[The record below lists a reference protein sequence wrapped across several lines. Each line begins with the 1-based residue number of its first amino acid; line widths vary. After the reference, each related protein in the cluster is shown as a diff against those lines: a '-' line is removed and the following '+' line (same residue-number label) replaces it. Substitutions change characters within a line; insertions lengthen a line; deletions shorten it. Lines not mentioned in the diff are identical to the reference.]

1 MITVWVVLHQ
11 ILLTLATV
19 GTVRVS
25 NSQPM
30 RHIPSYKVS
39 SAKVKKLHVM
49 SVIDTITQQA
59 QSTGSLV
66 TPQWE
71 DVALVSKKEIVL
83 HATLDHTCTIMTLKI
98 KSTIV
103 ELVLRLFQDVLSV
116 KMDRFVKFVKIHPD
130 CGWTDCVTIKMEL

>member
-1 MITVWVVLHQ
+1 MLHQ

-19 GTVRVS
+19 GTAKVS

-30 RHIPSYKVS
+30 QHILSYKVL
-39 SAKVKKLHVM
+39 SAKVKKLHVIF
-49 SVIDTITQQA
+49 VIDTITQQA

-71 DVALVSKKEIVL
+71 DVALVSKKVIVL
-83 HATLDHTCTIMTLKI
+83 HATLDHTSTITTLKI
-98 KSTIV
+98 KSTTV
-103 ELVLRLFQDVLSV
+103 ELVLRLFQDALSA

-130 CGWTDCVTIKMEL
+130 CG